1 MERIRR
7 DAPLPLLLFVAFMA
21 LCLIGPHLSRS
32 ADAETMPWSIE
43 ALSKPP
49 QAYPAPDFNAEGLKA
64 LFYEGVPYKGQPT
77 RVFAWYGAPSGDGAG
92 KSPGMVLVHGGG
104 GTAFQ
109 EWVRLWNRRG
119 YAAITIDTCGCVPH
133 GEYNKWQRHPFG
145 GPAGWGGFDAAN
157 EPIED
162 QWPYHAIAD
171 VILAHSLLRSFPEVD
186 AERTGI
192 TGISWGGYLTCIV
205 AGVDARF
212 QCAAPVYGCGFLGEN
227 SAWLDAFEKVGP
239 EKARRW
245 LALWDPSGYLG
256 HAHMPLLWVTGTN
269 DFAYPMDSLQKSY
282 RLPQGPR
289 QLCIR
294 LRMPH
299 GHGGP
304 GENPEEIQAFAD
316 SILKTGAPLP
326 RITGQGRDGSSI
338 WVTYSADAL
347 VAEAQLNYTK
357 DAGIWKERRWES
369 MPASLDPATHR
380 VAATLP
386 EETTVYYV
394 NLIDNRNLVVS
405 SEHEEMT
412 P

>member
-1 MERIRR
+1 
-7 DAPLPLLLFVAFMA
+7 
-21 LCLIGPHLSRS
+21 
-32 ADAETMPWSIE
+32 
-43 ALSKPP
+43 
-49 QAYPAPDFNAEGLKA
+49 
-64 LFYEGVPYKGQPT
+64 
-77 RVFAWYGAPSGDGAG
+77 
-92 KSPGMVLVHGGG
+92 
-104 GTAFQ
+104 
-109 EWVRLWNRRG
+109 
-119 YAAITIDTCGCVPH
+119 
-133 GEYNKWQRHPFG
+133 
-145 GPAGWGGFDAAN
+145 
-157 EPIED
+157 
-162 QWPYHAIAD
+162 
-171 VILAHSLLRSFPEVD
+171 
-186 AERTGI
+186 
-192 TGISWGGYLTCIV
+192 
-205 AGVDARF
+205 
-212 QCAAPVYGCGFLGEN
+212 
-227 SAWLDAFEKVGP
+227 
-239 EKARRW
+239 
-245 LALWDPSGYLG
+245 
-256 HAHMPLLWVTGTN
+256 
-269 DFAYPMDSLQKSY
+269 MDSLQKSY